1 MIGHRLCLAAFLAFA
16 VTVSAAAEDNGPVS
30 GHEARDRTGGEAAPP
45 PPPLPEPRASV
56 LPGAAALL
64 SGLFQVQD
72 SIVKGERSA
81 LKLQS
86 DILRMMREQLLA
98 MRGKPILPET
108 DIGPVLLFGL
118 AGGDPVAAVQV
129 LSFVPGD
136 HPDAELSR
144 AVVSYLRRETR
155 AALSRFETIDP
166 LALPLPL
173 GAYVAMAK
181 GNAAMAENREVAVRN
196 FDLVRLLAPGTLLEE
211 VALRRLV
218 WLHAGSG
225 DAPAFHRAAA
235 SYANRF
241 ATSPYFGQFLKFF
254 MQGVIRLPTDD
265 GIRVVLDLLPE
276 DARVTVKMRLSR
288 DALIAG
294 RDEIADI
301 VSASLLSDLADS
313 ADERV
318 QRAHL
323 YAGMSQV
330 AKGRLVKAW
339 GMLRHVDRDS
349 VPPADRELL
358 DAALHAVREATD
370 GDPESAAMITSALGD
385 DPADGKP
392 GEGVS
397 LAPDARSPAAGG
409 RVESPLPGAGAG
421 QAPPLSAGETGMETR
436 EGVEAGAIA
445 DLKPLF
451 DKASEQMKAVDEL
464 LRNLPK

>member
-1 MIGHRLCLAAFLAFA
+1 MIVRHLCLAACLALG
-16 VTVSAAAEDNGPVS
+16 VTASAAAEDPGAGA
-30 GHEARDRTGGEAAPP
+30 GHEPAQDTGEAAPP
-45 PPPLPEPRASV
+45 APPLPQPRASV

-86 DILRMMREQLLA
+86 DILKMMREQLLA
-98 MRGKPILPET
+98 MRGRPILPET
-108 DIGPVLLFGL
+108 DIGPVLQFGL

-129 LSFVPGD
+129 LVFVPED
-136 HPDAELSR
+136 HPDVDLAR
-144 AVVSYLRRETR
+144 AVVSYLRRDTR
-155 AALSRFETIDP
+155 AAQAGFEAVDP

-181 GNAAMAENREVAVRN
+181 GNAAMADNRETAIRN

-218 WLHAGSG
+218 ALYAAAG
-225 DAPAFHRAAA
+225 DAPAFHRVAA
-235 SYANRF
+235 SYASRF
-241 ATSPYFGQFLKFF
+241 ATSPYFGQFLKFYL
-254 MQGVIRLPTDD
+254 QGVIGLPTDD
-265 GIRVVLDLLPE
+265 GIRMVLDLLPE
-276 DARVTVKMRLSR
+276 DARVALKMRLSR

-294 RDEIADI
+294 REELADI

-370 GDPESAAMITSALGD
+370 GDPESAAVITSALGGE
-385 DPADGKP
+385 PPDGPP
-392 GEGVS
+392 GED
-397 LAPDARSPAAGG
+397 LPAAPVIPVPAAGQTA
-409 RVESPLPGAGAG
+409 ESPPPGASDG
-421 QAPPLSAGETGMETR
+421 QAPLLPAGEDGVEPR
-436 EGVEAGAIA
+436 ESVEAGAAA
-445 DLKPLF
+445 DLKPLL